1 MVPDI
6 ASTNDPMDDPMDDP
20 SSADRGEGAR
30 GAAPEAAGGEASPA
44 AAAAPWLARWLDG
57 RREAMVRLLEA
68 LVNRDSPS
76 DHKPSLDEVATFLE
90 GELTRRGAWVE
101 RVRQREAGDHLIARF
116 FPAEGADPAGGRDPA
131 ATRDPGGAAA
141 AGDPDDGTAAGRQQA
156 PAAGRRGVLLL
167 GHYDTVWPPGEAAR
181 RPFRREGARGYGPG
195 AFDMKGGIVI
205 ALAALDALAA
215 LARAQAARATAAG
228 AAEAGS
234 AGAAGGTA
242 VVLPPV
248 TLLLT
253 ADEETGSRTSRAL
266 IEALARQHQAVLVL
280 EPAAGDR
287 LKTARKGV
295 GDFRLVVEGREAH
308 AGNDPGRGVSAV
320 EELARQVLRLHALT
334 DPGRGTTVNVGVV
347 RGGLRPNVVAGRA
360 EAAVDVRVPSM
371 AEARRLE
378 ELFRRWEPVHPAA
391 RVRLLGSFSRPPMEF
406 TPANRALFRRA
417 KAVGSWLGMTVEGAA
432 VGGASD
438 GNFTSALGI
447 PTLDGLGAVGDG
459 AHAPD
464 EHVDLD
470 ALPRRA
476 ALLAALVLDLGV
488 RPLDDPSGD
497 PGGDGK
503 AVAP

>member
-1 MVPDI
+1 
-6 ASTNDPMDDPMDDP
+6 MD
-20 SSADRGEGAR
+20 R
-30 GAAPEAAGGEASPA
+30 AAGAGGGGSGDAGGAPSPA
-44 AAAAPWLARWLDG
+44 AVVAPRLAQWLAS
-57 RREAMVRLLEA
+57 RREAMVALLEA

-76 DHKPSLDEVATFLE
+76 DHKPLLDELAAFLE
-90 GELTRRGAWVE
+90 GELIRRGARVE
-101 RVRQREAGDHLIARF
+101 RVRQREAGDHVIARF
-116 FPAEGADPAGGRDPA
+116 FPQGTLGRDVPRGPA
-131 ATRDPGGAAA
+131 ATRDPGGAAGA
-141 AGDPDDGTAAGRQQA
+141 VGAGGTDAGRRQA
-156 PAAGRRGVLLL
+156 PVGGRRGVLLL
-167 GHYDTVWPPGEAAR
+167 AHYDTVWPPGEAAR

-205 ALAALDALAA
+205 ALAALDALVA
-215 LARAQAARATAAG
+215 LVGAPAARPAGG

-234 AGAAGGTA
+234 PGAAVGPTVA
-242 VVLPPV
+242 PPPV

-253 ADEETGSRTSRAL
+253 ADEETGSATSRTL

-295 GDFRLVVEGREAH
+295 GDFRLIVEGREAH

-360 EAAVDVRVPSM
+360 EAEVDVRVPSM

-378 ELFRRWEPVHPAA
+378 ELFRRWAPVNPGA
-391 RVRLLGSFSRPPMEF
+391 RVRLVGAFNRPPMEF
-406 TPANRALFRRA
+406 TPANQALFRRA
-417 KAVGSWLGMTVEGAA
+417 QEVGGWLGMTVEGTA

-447 PTLDGLGAVGDG
+447 PTLDGLGAIGDG

-476 ALLAALVLDLGV
+476 ALLAALLLDLGV
-488 RPLDDPSGD
+488 RPLDAPAAD
-497 PGGDGK
+497 PGPDEGK
-503 AVAP
+503 AAAT